1 MIDFAKELNQEQ
13 LAVVYMGDGPCLVLA
28 GAGSGKTRTITYRV
42 AYLLEQGVAPENIL
56 LVTFT
61 NKAAGEMVKRV
72 RDLTGAENN
81 LPWAG
86 TFHSIANKILRHHA
100 NALGY
105 QNNFT
110 ILDEDDAEAL
120 IKIAVKNNRSDD
132 DGKKFPSASAIKN
145 IFSFTRNAERPLHE
159 VLEIKNYLW
168 LDYLPEL
175 ERVRADY
182 ERAKKEAN
190 AMDFD
195 DLLVNLL
202 LLLQMPDIQRKYAN
216 QFKYILVDEY
226 QDTNKLQ
233 ASVIS
238 LLSSVHGNVLAV
250 GDDAQSIYS
259 FRAADVKNIL
269 NFEKIYPG
277 AKIFKLE
284 TNYRSSQEI
293 LDVANCVIANNVRQ
307 YQKELKTIFSGGAKP
322 IVYSMIDQI
331 MEAKFVADEVAKQ
344 TEGDTPAKEIAVLF
358 RASHHSQQLELELMR
373 RGLSYDYRGG
383 LRFFE
388 RAHVKD
394 ALAYLR
400 LIHNPA
406 DTSAWLRALLHEEG
420 IGPAGAMKIIENF
433 KNGFICHPREGGDPD
448 AGVRDDG
455 KRLDSRLRGNDT
467 ERVGSAL
474 SPKAQT
480 GWNNFLKIHD
490 SLVQAGDQ
498 PANLMRAVL
507 ESSYRDYL
515 EKEYLDAAER
525 VADLEQMITFAEQY
539 DSLEKFLA
547 ETTLAENYNLK
558 NSGHKNYGDKIILST
573 IHQAKGLEWQT
584 VFVINMASGAFPNDR
599 ALREDGGL
607 EEERRLFYVAITR
620 AKKNLFLTYPLSGS
634 AQGRPASGWGSVS
647 GPSMFV
653 DEIHPDLIEDRSTL
667 SSARST
673 AFNDSDITY
682 VSEDEEY
689 APKKISPGSFLRDI
703 DDL

>member
-1 MIDFAKELNQEQ
+1 MIDYSKELNQEQ

-42 AYLLEQGVAPENIL
+42 AYLLEQGASPDNIL

-61 NKAAGEMVKRV
+61 NKAANEMVRRV
-72 RDLTGAENN
+72 RELTGAENN

-86 TFHSIANKILRHHA
+86 TFHSIANKILRQHA
-100 NALGY
+100 SVLGY

-120 IKIAVKNNRSDD
+120 IKIAVKKNKNEDS

-145 IFSFTRNAERPLHE
+145 IFSFARNAERPLAE

-195 DLLVNLL
+195 DLLINFL
-202 LLLQMPDIQRKYAN
+202 LLLQQPDIQRQYAS

-233 ASVIS
+233 ASIIS

-269 NFEKIYPG
+269 KFEKDYPS

-293 LDVANCVIANNVRQ
+293 LDVANCVIANNINQ
-307 YQKELKTIFSGGAKP
+307 YQKELKTIFTGGAKP
-322 IVYSMIDQI
+322 VLHPMIDQI
-331 MEAKFVADEVAKQ
+331 MEAKFVADKIEKQ
-344 TEGDTPAKEIAVLF
+344 TDENIPRKEMAVLF

-373 RGLSYDYRGG
+373 RGLNYDYRGG
-383 LRFFE
+383 MRFFE

-420 IGPAGAMKIIENF
+420 IGPAGAMKIIENVRGVSSRA
-433 KNGFICHPREGGDPD
+433 KPRDPPGVSEGIPPLVPSELG
-448 AGVRDDG
+448 R
-455 KRLDSRLRGNDT
+455 NDT
-467 ERVGSAL
+467 TNFL
-474 SPKAQT
+474 SGKTAS
-480 GWNNFLKIHD
+480 GWNNFLKIRD
-490 SLVQAGDQ
+490 ALVKAGDQ
-498 PANLMRAVL
+498 PADLMRAVL
-507 ESSYRDYL
+507 ASSYRDYL
-515 EKEYLDAAER
+515 EGEYLDASER
-525 VADLEQMITFAEQY
+525 IADLEQMITFAEQY

-547 ETTLAENYNLK
+547 ETALAENFNLK
-558 NSGHKNYGDKIILST
+558 KSDRRGDKIILST

-599 ALREDGGL
+599 ALRENGGL
-607 EEERRLFYVAITR
+607 EEERRLFYVAVTR
-620 AKKNLFLTYPLSGS
+620 AKKHLFLTYPLSGS
-634 AQGRPASGWGSVS
+634 AQGRPASGWGDAMS

-653 DEIHPDLIEDRSTL
+653 DEIHPDLIDDRSTL
-667 SSARST
+667 SLSRST
-673 AFNDSDITY
+673 AFNDTDVTY

-703 DDL
+703 NDL